1 MPSKPFSFLT
11 STCVS
16 PSQVADQCK
25 ENIFAIE
32 TLKDFQYFE
41 ENKDQGMN
49 VREKAKALVTLLKVS
64 KGQEAPGESWYVA
77 GHCERFSVLPVNQD
91 VSISYVLQTIP

>member
-1 MPSKPFSFLT
+1 MVSNPTPSHHYHI
-11 STCVS
+11 CVS
-16 PSQVADQCK
+16 SQVADQCK

-64 KGQEAPGESWYVA
+64 VWQEGPGQIEAPRESCGVA
-77 GHCERFSVLPVNQD
+77 RHLKIECITSES
-91 VSISYVLQTIP
+91 

>member
-1 MPSKPFSFLT
+1 MTHYHHHHCPITP
-11 STCVS
+11 
-16 PSQVADQCK
+16 QVADQCK

-32 TLKDFQYFE
+32 TLKDFQYIE

-64 KGQEAPGESWYVA
+64 AHGGRLT
-77 GHCERFSVLPVNQD
+77 GRG
-91 VSISYVLQTIP
+91 

>member
-1 MPSKPFSFLT
+1 MVPQPFFPLHCDPPS
-11 STCVS
+11 C
-16 PSQVADQCK
+16 QVADQCK

-64 KGQEAPGESWYVA
+64 A
-77 GHCERFSVLPVNQD
+77 GLKHLTQT
-91 VSISYVLQTIP
+91 QTITRVEV